1 MIDLFCFSGLGGE
14 EEEFVGLRPASLT
27 RRGAEALR
35 VNVNFYASSYLK
47 AK

>member
-27 RRGAEALR
+27 RRDAESRR
-35 VNVNFYASSYLK
+35 VNINFYVSSYLK